1 MTARSNNHRGAP
13 APLKQGDKMQK
24 HIMQTL
30 DAIEGQIIEIAEA
43 LNEARAFRS
52 QKMLED
58 PDFVNTDEYTD
69 SLQVSIDLK
78 QVSKELH
85 DAYQTIFKYFNN

>member
-1 MTARSNNHRGAP
+1 
-13 APLKQGDKMQK
+13 
-24 HIMQTL
+24 MQTL
-30 DAIEGQIIEIAEA
+30 DAIEGQIIEIADA

>member
-1 MTARSNNHRGAP
+1 
-13 APLKQGDKMQK
+13 MQK

-30 DAIEGQIIEIAEA
+30 DAIEGQIIEIADA